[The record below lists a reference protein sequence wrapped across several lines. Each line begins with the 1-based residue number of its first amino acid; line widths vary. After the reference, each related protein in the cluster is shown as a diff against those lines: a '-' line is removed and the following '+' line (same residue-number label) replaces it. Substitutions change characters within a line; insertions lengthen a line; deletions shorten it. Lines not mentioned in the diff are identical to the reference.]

1 MRPTLAA
8 NMLIRALVRGLSC
21 CGGTWAGC
29 SGCLHKF
36 FNAMPAQDLHYH
48 TSSKLALVAHN
59 VSRAHVTLL
68 HKAFHQK
75 LDPPE
80 APVAC
85 AAAPEPARCLCD
97 PLSAPPP
104 AGRFAFR
111 FAFVPFF
118 AMGPVPL
125 ICGWH
130 ISIRWVGVQ
139 LKQR

>member
-1 MRPTLAA
+1 MPAQ
-8 NMLIRALVRGLSC
+8 I
-21 CGGTWAGC
+21 
-29 SGCLHKF
+29 

-85 AAAPEPARCLCD
+85 AAAPEPPRRLCD

-125 ICGWH
+125 ICGWQR
-130 ISIRWVGVQ
+130 SMRWVGVR